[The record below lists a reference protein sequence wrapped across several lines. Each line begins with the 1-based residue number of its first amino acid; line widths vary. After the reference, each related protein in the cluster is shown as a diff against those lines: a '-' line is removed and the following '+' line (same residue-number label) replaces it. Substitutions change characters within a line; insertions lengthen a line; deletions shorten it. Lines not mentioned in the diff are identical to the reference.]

1 MYFYFYFF
9 MRLVTIAQFPWTLF
23 CQRPRPKFFE
33 NTLSCGRA
41 QHKMW
46 RIGKSPSC
54 QLREYG
60 KEMYHKCRR
69 GFLKL
74 PNRGADAAG
83 MKRGKIETVI
93 GAGKNQPRPSAGKE
107 KCNQ

>member
-1 MYFYFYFF
+1 MYFYFYF
-9 MRLVTIAQFPWTLF
+9 LVTIAQFPWTLF

-33 NTLSCGRA
+33 NTLSCGYA

-46 RIGKSPSC
+46 RIGNSPCC

-74 PNRGADAAG
+74 PNRGANAARYEARENRNG
-83 MKRGKIETVI
+83 DRRRLKPT
-93 GAGKNQPRPSAGKE
+93 AA
-107 KCNQ
+107 